1 MFYIITYL
9 YVGTLIVILS
19 NLSVFLLR
27 KNEDNLELPFV
38 ISWFGFVMNLF
49 SFSLKNFLTAIN
61 ILIFYP
67 FLNLYLAYESFT
79 NLRYKKSPLEFSN
92 DDVFD
97 GYNLEISDKTIEITK
112 NILKNSNINFKEKY
126 LKNNIKVALIFSLRN
141 IQTTITDL
149 ELFKNDNLENEKI
162 KVIVDFNY
170 DGLKYWLN
178 QNLKANVAND
188 EFMSSL
194 KEDLINYLKNN

>member
-61 ILIFYP
+61 IVIFFP
-67 FLNLYLAYESFT
+67 FLNLYLAYDSFQ
-79 NLRYKKSPLEFSN
+79 NLWY
-92 DDVFD
+92 
-97 GYNLEISDKTIEITK
+97 
-112 NILKNSNINFKEKY
+112 
-126 LKNNIKVALIFSLRN
+126 
-141 IQTTITDL
+141 
-149 ELFKNDNLENEKI
+149 
-162 KVIVDFNY
+162 NY
-170 DGLKYWLN
+170 DDFLWNELLVNYIM
-178 QNLKANVAND
+178 
-188 EFMSSL
+188 FR
-194 KEDLINYLKNN
+194 KEVLV